1 MAHYQQRKGGKGHG
15 DNLEEPLVSVEAL
28 EQIMNE
34 LWASDDNKCYHGQ
47 DFEVCLQGRASTR
60 TERDASRHS
69 LFNFFDKDKIFSMET
84 YSAFKDL
91 LNNYTL
97 ECGEA
102 EKVTPEEVK
111 ENRQFIEAVMK
122 TDVMQKARAWLI
134 SKDVLPDHYFTPDSV
149 LEEKGI
155 ALDFNFMKMLYKL
168 WFSLYRRT
176 RGDRD
181 LDSSSFEH
189 VFVGEAKQ
197 GKIVGLHNWLQFYL
211 EEQAGRI
218 DYHGYFGFKTDC
230 SDESF
235 RLLTLQFEMVG
246 DEDED
251 EDVGGIKKM
260 SSIFLGTSPE
270 FELAAYTI
278 LYLTKMFGKHEIK
291 IGEYEVMTECFP
303 FGNFGIGT
311 AYIGCR

>member
-1 MAHYQQRKGGKGHG
+1 MAYYQQRKGKGHS
-15 DNLEEPLVSVEAL
+15 DNLPDPLVSEEAL
-28 EQIMNE
+28 EQVLNE
-34 LWASDDNKCYHGQ
+34 LWACDNQKCYHGQ
-47 DFEVCLQGRASTR
+47 DFEVYLQGRASTR
-60 TERDASRHS
+60 TERDVSRHS
-69 LFNFFDKDKIFSMET
+69 LFEYFDEEKIFSMDT
-84 YSAFKDL
+84 YSAFKEL

-102 EKVTPEEVK
+102 EQVTPEEVK

-122 TDVMQKARAWLI
+122 SEVMKKTRAWLI
-134 SKDVLPDHYFTPDSV
+134 SKDLLNDQFYTPDCV
-149 LEEKGI
+149 MEERG
-155 ALDFNFMKMLYKL
+155 LDFDFNFMKMLYKL
-168 WFSLYRRT
+168 WFTLYRRT
-176 RGDRD
+176 KGDRD

-189 VFVGEAKQ
+189 VFVGEAKE

-211 EEQAGRI
+211 EEKAGRI
-218 DYHGYFGFKTDC
+218 DYHGFFGFKTDTN
-230 SDESF
+230 DESF

-246 DEDED
+246 DEEED

-278 LYLTKMFGKHEIK
+278 LYLTKMFGKHNMK
-291 IGEYEVMTECFP
+291 IAEYEVMTECYP
-303 FGNFGIGT
+303 FGSFGVGT